1 MGSSRFPAVL
11 PANLQGIWN
20 KDLKAPWNSD
30 FHTNIN
36 LQMNYWPAEVCN
48 LSETAVILSDFVKR
62 LTVWCNYGGQCTAQ
76 AAGRASS
83 DRSVWKNRRG
93 GWCMGS
99 DTDQRAMDDIYI
111 I

>member
-20 KDLKAPWNSD
+20 KEMKAPWNSD

-48 LSETAVILSDFVKR
+48 LSETVVPLADFMSKITVPGSVTASEMYGSKGWTMHH
-62 LTVWCNYGGQCTAQ
+62 LTDPF
-76 AAGRASS
+76 GRT
-83 DRSVWKNRRG
+83 G
-93 GWCMGS
+93 
-99 DTDQRAMDDIYI
+99 
-111 I
+111 